1 MKRAAF
7 SIIASIAL
15 LGGTAFAGQTLD
27 AVRSKGF
34 IQCGVSQGLPGF
46 SNPDDKG
53 GWSGID
59 VDYCRALAAAV
70 FADAAKV
77 RYTPLSAQQR
87 FTALQTGE
95 IDVLSRNTTWTQS
108 RDAGLGINFVGV
120 VYHDGQG
127 FMVKKAVNVKSAKEL
142 DGATVCMNS
151 GTTTELNAADY
162 FRSNKLKFT
171 PVTFEK
177 SDETVFAYD
186 AGRCDVYSTDQSGLY
201 AQRIK
206 LKQPNDHVILPE
218 IISKEPLGPVVRQ
231 GDEEWFDIAR
241 WTLFALINA
250 GEFCITSKNVD
261 GMTASTN
268 PEIRRFLGAEGELGK
283 GLGLAKEWAFNI
295 VKQVGNY
302 GEVFE
307 KNLGQA
313 SPLKIERGVNAPWN
327 QGGIL
332 FAPPIR

>member
-1 MKRAAF
+1 MKRAVCVM
-7 SIIASIAL
+7 IACVAMTSGAAL
-15 LGGTAFAGQTLD
+15 AGPTLD
-27 AVRSKGF
+27 AIRSKGF

-70 FADAAKV
+70 FGDTNKV

-108 RDAGLGINFVGV
+108 RDAGLGVNFVGII
-120 VYHDGQG
+120 YHDGQG

-142 DGATVCMNS
+142 DGATVCMNA
-151 GTTTELNAADY
+151 GTTTELNAADF
-162 FRSNKLKFT
+162 FRANKLKFT

-186 AGRCDVYSTDQSGLY
+186 AGRCDAYSTDQSGLY
-201 AQRIK
+201 AQRVK
-206 LKQPNDHVILPE
+206 LKQPDQHVILPE
-218 IISKEPLGPVVRQ
+218 LISKEPLGPVVRQ

-250 GEFCITSKNVD
+250 EDLGITSKNVD
-261 GMTASTN
+261 EMKGSAN
-268 PEIRRFLGAEGELGK
+268 PELRRFLGAEGEMGK
-283 GLGLAKEWAFNI
+283 SLSLPKEWAYNI

-313 SPLKIERGVNAPWN
+313 SPLKIARGLNAPWN

-332 FAPPIR
+332 YAPPIR